1 MPGLVP
7 FDEIQCTEH
16 LLGCHAVYSR
26 LEFSIRQRICRSR
39 SPTSGIVCGYMFFRS
54 SHMLPDGWELCMV
67 AGKSAVG
74 SWLTEHSVPRSTA
87 ILEMIRYH
95 VTDSVDVV
103 RLFRMARNDVGD
115 ALVAL
120 FIQTRGNIR
129 FIV

>member
-39 SPTSGIVCGYMFFRS
+39 SRPSGIVCGYMFFRPP
-54 SHMLPDGWELCMV
+54 HMLPDGVELCV
-67 AGKSAVG
+67 IAGKSAVG
-74 SWLTEHSVPRSTA
+74 SWLTEHSVPRRA
-87 ILEMIRYH
+87 AVLEMIRYN
-95 VTDSVDVV
+95 VTDPVDVM
-103 RLFRMARNDVGD
+103 RLFRMTRDDVGD

-120 FIQTRGNIR
+120 FIQTGSNIR
-129 FIV
+129 FLV